1 MTSASK
7 DYEPSASELSAFYS
21 SSRAGAE
28 ALRYPWL
35 SDLRANFG
43 KRDLNPILASPS
55 NLIGSGGAF
64 VFAAGRM
71 MSVVKEG
78 KTIMGS

>member
-1 MTSASK
+1 MSHQLRS
-7 DYEPSASELSAFYS
+7 YLHSIHLSAREQGS
-21 SSRAGAE
+21 
-28 ALRYPWL
+28 ALPPGLAIGERIF
-35 SDLRANFG
+35 R

-71 MSVVKEG
+71 MSAVKEG
-78 KTIMGS
+78 KTIIGS